1 MEIKTDFLENPG
13 PGTKYIVKKYT
24 DKLVDAIFKDLN
36 EYALKSHLKEKTLC
50 QLYSL
55 IICVESGI
63 KGHSE
68 RILKNIIYK
77 NILDEEPAIAL
88 RTYKVAELLG
98 LYVDT
103 DFLLP
108 MMISHL
114 TDTESKSVPRFVSS
128 CLTAFSAVMTYT
140 SVNFAFQLETF
151 MDPLIKLIVSS
162 DFLYSDN
169 HEVLEKT
176 YRVTANLISAAGH
189 INKAHQHSLFKI
201 LL

>member
-1 MEIKTDFLENPG
+1 MIKTDFLENPG
-13 PGTKYIVKKYT
+13 PNTKYIVSKYT

-36 EYALKSHLKEKTLC
+36 EYALKVHLKEKTLC

-55 IICVESGI
+55 IVCVEGGI
-63 KGHSE
+63 KPHVE

-77 NILDEEPAIAL
+77 NILDEEPAIAA
-88 RTYKVAELLG
+88 RTYKVAEILG

-103 DFLLP
+103 DFILP

-128 CLTAFSAVMTYT
+128 CLTAFSAVMTHT

-151 MDPLIKLIVSS
+151 MD
-162 DFLYSDN
+162 
-169 HEVLEKT
+169 
-176 YRVTANLISAAGH
+176 
-189 INKAHQHSLFKI
+189 
-201 LL
+201 

>member
-1 MEIKTDFLENPG
+1 MIKTDFLENPG
-13 PGTKYIVKKYT
+13 HNTKYIVSKYT

-36 EYALKSHLKEKTLC
+36 EYALKVHLKEKTLC

-55 IICVESGI
+55 IVCVEGGI
-63 KGHSE
+63 KPHVE

-77 NILDEEPAIAL
+77 NILDEEPAIAA
-88 RTYKVAELLG
+88 RTYKVAEILG

-103 DFLLP
+103 DFILP

-128 CLTAFSAVMTYT
+128 CLTAFSAVMTHT

-151 MDPLIKLIVSS
+151 MD
-162 DFLYSDN
+162 
-169 HEVLEKT
+169 
-176 YRVTANLISAAGH
+176 
-189 INKAHQHSLFKI
+189 
-201 LL
+201 